1 MKSINIVVLL
11 ILGLFSC
18 KTIKIE
24 APLID
29 EGALNSELSNITPS
43 TINLSTEIAL
53 QPYLV
58 EAEKSLDTKFSGEE
72 KPCAGV
78 SYQYHFYREPL
89 DFEFK
94 EKQIKYHIDGSFD
107 LNLSYCPGCHELF
120 GEPTCIT
127 PRISASCGI
136 GEPKRKVIISYVS
149 QVAINDDFRLRSQ
162 TKLEKFKLLDPC
174 KITVFQYNATET
186 IEKEV
191 RGALVNLEKEID
203 KQLESAPIRP
213 TLVAVWK
220 SLQDPILVAPYGYF
234 YLRPN
239 TIGISDLRL
248 ENDGK
253 RAFFMTQL
261 QAQPVFSTNS
271 LALPVIPLP
280 NNAKHNTSSTISILN
295 LRTFASYDSIN
306 RLIAQELGTQKIEL
320 GPKRSI
326 QIDQVQVLG
335 PQKERLLLAVDFSG
349 TKKGRLYLIVS
360 PFIDEQQHLKI
371 KDVDYSIE
379 TKSVLLHSARWILD
393 ERIKTLMTTAFEL
406 DLNPILDETKTAIE
420 AQINSEITKG
430 VWMSGKI
437 NTLNVSNLLFSANH
451 LSIDLQL
458 TGPMKLKIE

>member
-1 MKSINIVVLL
+1 MIARITLLFTLVLL
-11 ILGLFSC
+11 VSC
-18 KTIKIE
+18 REIKID

-29 EGALNSELSNITPS
+29 EDALNSELSNIKPS
-43 TINLSTEIAL
+43 TINLATEIAL
-53 QPYLV
+53 KPYLV
-58 EAEKSLDTKFSGEE
+58 EAEKSLDSKFSGEE

-94 EKQIKYHIDGSFD
+94 ENQIKYHIDGSFD

-120 GEPTCIT
+120 DEPTCIT

-149 QVAINDDFRLRSQ
+149 QVAINEDFRLQSQ
-162 TKLEKFKLLDPC
+162 TKLEKFKLIDPC

-213 TLVAVWK
+213 TLVTVWK

-239 TIGISDLRL
+239 AIGITDLRL
-248 ENDGK
+248 ENEGK

-261 QAQPVFSTNS
+261 QAQPVFSTNV
-271 LALPVIPLP
+271 LTLPAAPLP
-280 NNAKHNTSSTISILN
+280 NNAKNSGTNTNSILN
-295 LRTFASYDSIN
+295 LRTIASYDSIN
-306 RLIAQELGTQKIEL
+306 RLIAQELGTQKIEISS
-320 GPKRSI
+320 KRSI
-326 QIDQVQVLG
+326 QIDKVQVLG
-335 PQKERLLLAVDFSG
+335 PQQERLLLAVDFSG

-360 PFIDEQQHLKI
+360 PYIDEQQHLKI
-371 KDVDYSIE
+371 KEVDYSIE

-393 ERIKTLMTTAFEL
+393 ERIKTLMTAAFEL
-406 DLNPILDETKTAIE
+406 DLNPIIDETKTAIE
-420 AQINSEITKG
+420 AQINSEISKG

-437 NTLNVSNLLFSANH
+437 NSLTISNLLLSADH

>member
-1 MKSINIVVLL
+1 MTARIALLLTLTLL
-11 ILGLFSC
+11 ISC
-18 KTIKIE
+18 REIKIE
-24 APLID
+24 APQID
-29 EGALNSELSNITPS
+29 ENALTGELSSITPS
-43 TINLSTEIAL
+43 TINLATEIAL
-53 QPYLV
+53 KPYLV

-94 EKQIKYHIDGSFD
+94 ENQIKYHVDGSFD
-107 LNLSYCPGCHELF
+107 LSLSYCPGCHELF

-162 TKLEKFKLLDPC
+162 TKLEKFKLIDPC
-174 KITVFQYNATET
+174 KITVFQYDATET

-203 KQLESAPIRP
+203 KQLEGAPIRP
-213 TLVAVWK
+213 TLAAVWK

-239 TIGISDLRL
+239 AIGIADLQL
-248 ENDGK
+248 ENEGK
-253 RAFFMTQL
+253 RAVFTTQL
-261 QAQPVFSTNS
+261 HAQPVFSTNA
-271 LALPVIPLP
+271 LTLPVSSLP
-280 NNAKHNTSSTISILN
+280 NNAKNSPSSANSILN
-295 LRTFASYDSIN
+295 LRTIASYDSIN
-306 RLIAQELGTQKIEL
+306 RLIAQELGIQKIEL
-320 GPKRSI
+320 SPKRSI
-326 QIDQVQVLG
+326 QIDQVQILG
-335 PQKERLLLAVDFSG
+335 PQQERLLLAVDFSG

-393 ERIKTLMTTAFEL
+393 ERIKTLMIAAFEL
-406 DLNPILDETKTAIE
+406 DLTPILDETKTAIE

-437 NTLNVSNLLFSANH
+437 NSLTISNLLLSANH